1 MFRNSICLWFYLIVI
16 FACEGELWF
25 YGSAWQILN
34 KMILSENFGQNNKH
48 HKNCECCSVSLLI
61 EVSLWMLW
69 LLLSGQKFHE
79 FSQVPWVTGH
89 GSFWSSFSK
98 VTSLWEGRS
107 PIEPL
112 FEVSAEQLEMCEV
125 GHHSPTQLENTFSI
139 WIDFYTEP
147 DFKLNHISLEYLT
160 IFCLVFEN
168 VYICI
173 HMNTFV
179 WNSEYFDIWSRHF
192 VWIFWYLCEYFDTHI
207 SFALP
212 LNFWPSNIF
221 RADLAISRT
230 KKKNSFP
237 QKSMHIESF

>member
-1 MFRNSICLWFYLIVI
+1 MLFSVTLNRSVTMNVMTVALWSEISWIFTSSMSHRSWLILIKFLKGHKSLGRSVTYWASIWGVCWTARNVWSGSPFTNS
-16 FACEGELWF
+16 AGEHFFNLD
-25 YGSAWQILN
+25 
-34 KMILSENFGQNNKH
+34 
-48 HKNCECCSVSLLI
+48 
-61 EVSLWMLW
+61 W
-69 LLLSGQKFHE
+69 LL
-79 FSQVPWVTGH
+79 H
-89 GSFWSSFSK
+89 GTRFQ
-98 VTSLWEGRS
+98 
-107 PIEPL
+107 IESYIFRIFNNIL
-112 FEVSAEQLEMCEV
+112 F
-125 GHHSPTQLENTFSI
+125 GI
-139 WIDFYTEP
+139 W
-147 DFKLNHISLEYLT
+147 K
-160 IFCLVFEN
+160 
-168 VYICI
+168 CI

>member
-1 MFRNSICLWFYLIVI
+1 MLFSVTLNRSVTMNVMTVALWSEISWIFTSSMSHRSWLILI
-16 FACEGELWF
+16 KFLKG
-25 YGSAWQILN
+25 
-34 KMILSENFGQNNKH
+34 
-48 HKNCECCSVSLLI
+48 HKSL
-61 EVSLWMLW
+61 
-69 LLLSGQKFHE
+69 
-79 FSQVPWVTGH
+79 
-89 GSFWSSFSK
+89 
-98 VTSLWEGRS
+98 GRS
-107 PIEPL
+107 VTYWASIWG
-112 FEVSAEQLEMCEV
+112 VCWTARNVWS
-125 GHHSPTQLENTFSI
+125 GSPFTFSI